1 MSQAYY
7 NADDG
12 GFCASRFGKRRGGD
26 HSRLKPTLMHGTT
39 HLGIAYSGTA
49 AFVTV
54 RDSVTDA
61 RRSWA
66 RPRTAPR

>member
-7 NADDG
+7 DADG
-12 GFCASRFGKRRGGD
+12 GFRASQFGKRHGGD
-26 HSRLKPTLMHGTT
+26 HSRLELTLMYGTT
-39 HLGIAYSGTA
+39 HLGTAYSGTT
-49 AFVTV
+49 AFVAA